1 MVMKLLCGYDGEKS
15 CPVCMHPNIIML
27 YNICIYCH
35 LLKSSK
41 KQTIFTFMFHQITS
55 NKLLGPLNNKVF
67 FKKAKQHVMLFL
79 YSLPPGKIKFY
90 NMVMTKFN

>member
-35 LLKSSK
+35 QLKSSK
-41 KQTIFTFMFHQITS
+41 KQTIFTFIFHQITS
-55 NKLLGPLNNKVF
+55 NKLLGPLNYKVF
-67 FKKAKQHVMLFL
+67 LKKGKTTCHVVFV
-79 YSLPPGKIKFY
+79 F
-90 NMVMTKFN
+90 VATR

>member
-41 KQTIFTFMFHQITS
+41 KQTIFTFIFHQITS
-55 NKLLGPLNNKVF
+55 NKLLGPLNYKV
-67 FKKAKQHVMLFL
+67 LFL
-79 YSLPPGKIKFY
+79 KGKTCHVVF
-90 NMVMTKFN
+90 VFVATR